1 MHKERKAWGIQKM
14 DSKGIKE
21 KIGRLAEKYLSHY
34 IKLPFYEK
42 EQGKKAN
49 GTDRRFDVVAETEK
63 LSPKSEAATLRADIK
78 LKKLVCGIGIV
89 FMAFVFSF
97 ADINGA
103 RPLGIALMCALKTNV
118 PFAFAGVL
126 LSSLAAENSV
136 LNIVSASV
144 AFLLRYM
151 ISRYL
156 YGRKH
161 PDKLF
166 SESMDLRILAGTGAG
181 VCTGGLMMIIGGLS
195 LSSVLLAVLE
205 MITLPLMIVVYS
217 GITEKTKRFTLHYEI
232 AVIGVLFTI
241 VWALDGI
248 SIAGISLSAA
258 ASIIITLYVSKS
270 GGALRGAVTGLIC
283 SLAYSA
289 VYAPAFA
296 IIGIVSGLLVG
307 KGSAFASTVSC
318 IAGIVYG
325 ASISGFGSF
334 MSFAPGLILG
344 TAIYAPLAQLNL
356 LPDLLFMKGNTSI
369 PKKKMDDAAINKQRL
384 KAENEKLCAIA
395 DSMTGLSEVF
405 YSLSD
410 RLRRPCAFDIRLLCE
425 RIYKRH
431 CEGCALNS
439 VCWEKEYIST
449 ADAITKLSENISG
462 KGSADVEAIPSY
474 MRSRCPHSLKIIGEI
489 GAAHAQLLESSAN
502 RDRTEVF
509 AMDYED
515 MAKLLSEAGVANEA
529 EYKPDEYLTEKARI
543 AARDIN
549 FYANNIVVFGE
560 RRKQLIA
567 GGVDLS
573 NVRLSTGELR
583 RIFCK
588 ATGNILSL
596 PEFDIDEDYTT
607 MTMHS
612 ERSFSAVCAKA
623 SISKKEEKVNGDS
636 TATFEN
642 REDYF
647 YALICDGMGS
657 GHDAAVTSRV
667 TSIFLQK
674 MLSAGNKKGIVLR
687 MLNNFIRNKNL
698 ECFSTVDLLEVDLLN
713 GKAGFIKSGAAPS
726 YIMRDGKLFRISS
739 STLPIGITREIN
751 AEEISFDLEDRDII
765 VMISDGVAQSFED
778 SIWLA
783 ELLSF
788 EGELEPQEI
797 AEKVI
802 EAAKEKNSQRDDITA
817 AVIRISK
824 SCAAIS
830 SEESA

>member
-1 MHKERKAWGIQKM
+1 MGVKEM

-21 KIGRLAEKYLSHY
+21 KIERLAEKYLSHY
-34 IKLPFYEK
+34 VKMPDSDKIS
-42 EQGKKAN
+42 GKKTN
-49 GTDRRFDVVAETEK
+49 GTERRFDAVAETDN
-63 LSPKSEAATLRADIK
+63 PPVKSTAVTKNQPDVRFRQLA
-78 LKKLVCGIGIV
+78 CGLGIV
-89 FMAFVFSF
+89 FMAFVFSG
-97 ADINGA
+97 ADIGGA
-103 RPLGIALMCALKTNV
+103 RPLGIALMCALRAYV

-126 LSSLAAENSV
+126 LASLAAASPV

-156 YGRKH
+156 YGKRH
-161 PDKLF
+161 PDGLF
-166 SESMDLRILAGTGAG
+166 SESLDLRILSGAGAGLLTGA
-181 VCTGGLMMIIGGLS
+181 LMMIIGGLS
-195 LSSVLLAVLE
+195 LKSVMLAVLE
-205 MITLPLMIVVYS
+205 IITLPLMTVVYS

-232 AVIGVLFTI
+232 AVCGVLFTV

-258 ASIIITLYVSKS
+258 AAIIITLYISKN
-270 GGALRGAVTGLIC
+270 GGVLRGAVTGLIC

-296 IIGIVSGLLVG
+296 IVGIVSGLLFG
-307 KGSAFASTVSC
+307 KGAAFASSVGC

-325 ASISGFGSF
+325 AGVSGLGSF

-344 TAIYAPLAQLNL
+344 TAVFAPLAQLNL
-356 LPDLLFMKGNTSI
+356 LPNLLVMQSRTSL
-369 PKKKMDDAAINKQRL
+369 PEKEMSSAAISRL
-384 KAENEKLCAIA
+384 RLRAENEKLSAMA

-405 YSLSD
+405 YTLSS
-410 RLRRPCAFDIRLLCE
+410 RLRKPGMFDIRLLCE
-425 RIYKRH
+425 KTYKRH
-431 CEGCALNS
+431 CESCALNS
-439 VCWEKEYIST
+439 VCWDKEYIST
-449 ADAITKLSENISG
+449 SDAITKLAENIAG

-474 MRSRCPHSLKIIGEI
+474 MRSRCPHSMKIIGEI
-489 GAAHAQLLESSAN
+489 STAHAQLLENAAR

-515 MAKLLSEAGVANEA
+515 MARLLNEAGAANEA
-529 EYKPDEYLTEKARI
+529 EYKPDEYLTERVRA
-543 AARDIN
+543 AARDMN

-573 NVRLSTGELR
+573 NVRLSTGEIR
-583 RIFCK
+583 RIFCG
-588 ATGNILSL
+588 ATECRLSN
-596 PEFDIDEDYTT
+596 PEFDIDDDYTT

-612 ERSFSAVCAKA
+612 ERKFKTSCAKA
-623 SISKKEEKVNGDS
+623 SISKKEERVNGDS
-636 TATFEN
+636 AAAFEN
-642 REDYF
+642 RDDFF

-657 GHDAAVTSRV
+657 GSDAAVTSRI
-667 TSIFLQK
+667 TSVFLQK
-674 MLSAGNKKGIVLR
+674 MLGAGNKKGIVLQ

-698 ECFSTVDLLEVDLLN
+698 ECFSTVDMLEVDLLS

-726 YIMRDGKLFRISS
+726 YIMRGGKLFRISS

-751 AEEISFDLEDRDII
+751 AEEISFDLEDGDII

-783 ELLSF
+783 ELLSS
-788 EGELEPQEI
+788 GCGDELSDI
-797 AEKVI
+797 ANRI
-802 EAAKEKNSQRDDITA
+802 LEAAKEKNSQKDDITV
-817 AVIRISK
+817 AVTQ
-824 SCAAIS
+824 IS
-830 SEESA
+830 SLSA